1 MACDRR
7 LRGAY
12 VDSDALQSRLSALE
26 RRAQTA
32 ADQADE
38 ILAMVA
44 TTKQQE
50 YGEDVDMLAHSL
62 QAADLAARS
71 GADRDVI
78 VAALCHDVGG
88 AEAVPSAVGFDASS
102 VQMVE
107 DVGGQIIGVSGHHT
121 LGYAFMKQMGASE
134 DVASLVRGH
143 VDAKRYLVA
152 TDDAY
157 FARLSKA
164 SVGTLEEQGGPM
176 SGDEVA
182 AFESNH
188 LFETMLQMRTW
199 DEEAKDPDKSVPP
212 LWSYHKLVAESLR
225 AAGRELKPRATSA

>member
-7 LRGAY
+7 LTGAY

-26 RRAQTA
+26 RRPPTA
-32 ADQADE
+32 ADRADE

-44 TTKQQE
+44 TTKRQE
-50 YGEDVDMLAHSL
+50 YGEDVNMLVHSL
-62 QAADLAARS
+62 QAAELAVRA

-78 VAALCHDVGG
+78 VAALCHDIGG
-88 AEAVPSAVGFDASS
+88 AEAVPSAIGFDASS

-107 DVGGQIIGVSGHHT
+107 DAAGQRIGVSGHHT

-152 TDDAY
+152 TDDGY
-157 FARLSKA
+157 FARLSEA
-164 SVGTLEEQGGPM
+164 SVGTLREQGGPM
-176 SGDEVA
+176 SSDEVA

-188 LFETMLQMRTW
+188 LSETMLQMRTW
-199 DEEAKDPDKSVPP
+199 DEEAKDSDRAVPP
-212 LWSYHKLVAESLR
+212 LWSYHELVAESLR
-225 AAGRELKPRATSA
+225 TSATV